1 MPKKMNKREALLNQT
16 HTRAM
21 GVSVSR
27 SGDTDTLEF
36 VFVSDDNGGTRFDWG
51 SGEYYTEEL
60 DVNGANVERLNTFF
74 KDHWRNVDSAVGKV
88 HDVRVDNG
96 QLVGKVTF
104 GSDEDSQRVFS
115 KYNEGILT
123 DVSIGYEIRDYKVSV
138 SAENERDVVTVS
150 DFDIFEV
157 SAVGIGFDSGA
168 KKRSEDNFIEDRIM
182 TEDQLQRLA
191 ELEAMSKRTKKELE
205 ELKDLEAKRD
215 AEKKEKDDTEKRDLK
230 AQISEMKREKEVN
243 AIALSHGERGAK
255 LLAGNATATPEEF
268 RALLLDE
275 IAKDQPNQT
284 IMQDDNTRGKMID
297 AIVDGLALRVGAG
310 ALKNPHADSHLYRG
324 ASLST
329 IANLLLPESD
339 RSFDANIVAERALV
353 SGQFPLLLLS
363 VGNRVLEA
371 EFEAQSQT
379 YKAWVKEVDVPDFRS
394 NIDIVTGRGGRLDK
408 TLENGDLKE
417 LGISES
423 AESWALESFG
433 NKFVLTRQMIINDDL
448 GAFTN
453 LIAEFGAMAMTTA
466 NGIVYDILSS
476 KGSYSNYKMADGSA
490 IFNTTTHKNK
500 ASVALS
506 PASLSAGRLAMSKH
520 KSIDGKTALN
530 IKPKYLIVG
539 AGLEQTA
546 REILGATNKIDPDAN
561 TGEINVHQNS
571 LELVVDYELND
582 TEWYL
587 SAERR
592 TIKVG
597 YLAGT
602 NRQPSVKMNDSTL
615 VRTTFEGLFD
625 LGVVAEDYRGLY
637 QGNQ

>member
-1 MPKKMNKREALLNQT
+1 MPKKFNKREALKNKS

-21 GVSVSR
+21 GVAVTR
-27 SGDTDTLEF
+27 DETGDTLNF

-74 KDHWRNVDSAVGKV
+74 KDHYRSVDSAIGKV
-88 HDVRVDNG
+88 HDVSVEDG

-123 DVSIGYEIRDYKVSV
+123 DVSIGYEIRDYLVSV
-138 SAENERDVVTVS
+138 GAENERDVVTVS

-157 SAVGIGFDSGA
+157 SAVGIGFDSNA
-168 KKRSEDNFIEDRIM
+168 KKRSEDNFNEDKIM
-182 TEDQLQRLA
+182 TEQQLQRLA

-205 ELKDLEAKRD
+205 ELKALEAKRD
-215 AEKKEKDDTEKRDLK
+215 EDVEDAEKRELK
-230 AQISEMKREKEVN
+230 ATIAEMKREKEVQ
-243 AIALSHGERGAK
+243 AIASSHGERGARVVEANPK
-255 LLAGNATATPEEF
+255 ATPDAI
-268 RALLLDE
+268 RALILDE
-275 IAKDQPNQT
+275 IAKEQPET
-284 IMQDDNTRGKMID
+284 VVMQDDNTRGKMVD
-297 AIVDGLALRVGAG
+297 AIVDALAMRVGSAP
-310 ALKNPHADSHLYRG
+310 LKDPHADAGLYRG
-324 ASLST
+324 ATLST
-329 IANLLLPESD
+329 IANLLLPESE
-339 RSFDANIVAERALV
+339 RSFDANLVAERSLV

-371 EFEAQSQT
+371 EFEAQSET

-394 NIDIVTGRGGRLDK
+394 NTDIVTGRGGRLDK

-417 LGISES
+417 LGQAEAS
-423 AESWALESFG
+423 ESWALESFG

-453 LIAEFGAMAMTTA
+453 LIAEFGSMAMTTA
-466 NGIVYDILSS
+466 NGIVYDVIRSD
-476 KGSYSNYKMADGSA
+476 GDYANYKMSDGKA
-490 IFNTTTHKNK
+490 IFEVTTHKNK
-500 ASVALS
+500 ASDPLTGTA
-506 PASLSAGRLAMSKH
+506 LSAGRLAMSKH
-520 KSIDGKTALN
+520 KSIDGKTPLR

-539 AGLEQTA
+539 AGLEETA
-546 REILGATNKIDPDAN
+546 REILGATNKISPDAN

-587 SAERR
+587 MAERR
-592 TIKVG
+592 TVKVG

-625 LGVVAEDYRGLY
+625 LGVVAEDYRGMY